1 MDLKVHKLL
10 NHRHL
15 EVHLRPGV
23 NVVTGKNSAGKTSL
37 ATILAA
43 LATETGN
50 PLFLSA
56 AEKSKY
62 VTRQETEG
70 HATLRW
76 DGKKTATW
84 YPLQL
89 QVSLSGAGKD
99 KEVQPLSIAH
109 AVGLVDFLE
118 KRPTKERAKVFESL
132 FPPPSPASLLE
143 GKLPDYQL
151 ESVVQE
157 IERNGWDSALAIYEH
172 KRREAKDAWQKITG
186 AGRYS
191 DKKGANWVPGDWR
204 MELAGASPDSLQ
216 ADLQNAKDVVAEL
229 VAQEA
234 ISQDKI
240 AEARKVKYEEIPA
253 KEAERVE
260 AHQAAE
266 AINENVEEMKR
277 EHTRLSELITLTAAN
292 IEKVSTLLNAEP
304 TFTCPVC
311 NTGLVECQKNEVLK
325 VWKETKPEELAEAHE
340 QREAL
345 RKTLKDAQDKR
356 VRKQMEL
363 DAQINRAE
371 AAHNV
376 LMRIRGEMLS
386 LQQRTGLADAKPTEG
401 ASQLELNKSEE
412 ARDAIL
418 KDVEAKDMMNKAT
431 RAHNNV
437 VELDATC
444 QLLSAQ
450 GARWQQGQGVVG
462 VINKTLANM
471 SELAG
476 WPAVVVDPEYAISYN
491 DWPVALCAEN
501 ERLKVQILLQLAFAR
516 VYKPCRMIVLD
527 ALDKLYDESWD
538 GLVNL
543 LNRYSTRML
552 KERTDIKIVL
562 CGTNLHER
570 HESFANDEEP
580 WHIVN
585 ISDVKGSLT

>member
-1 MDLKVHKLL
+1 MDLTVHKLL

-23 NVVTGKNSAGKTSL
+23 NVVTGKNSAGKTNV

-43 LATETGN
+43 LSTQTGN
-50 PLFLSA
+50 PLLLSA

-76 DGKKTATW
+76 DGKKKATW

-89 QVSLSGAGKD
+89 GVSLSGPGKD

-118 KRPTKERAKVFESL
+118 KRPAKERAKVFESL

-204 MELAGASPDSLQ
+204 MELAGASLDSLQ
-216 ADLQNAKDVVAEL
+216 ADLQNAKDVVAQL

-234 ISQDKI
+234 ISLVNI

-260 AHQAAE
+260 AVKE
-266 AINENVEEMKR
+266 ELAISAVIEEQKLEIIRIHDLIALTVDNIDKLSAILNEG
-277 EHTRLSELITLTAAN
+277 
-292 IEKVSTLLNAEP
+292 P
-304 TFTCPVC
+304 DFTCPVC
-311 NTGLVECQKNEVLK
+311 NTGLVECQKDEVLK

-345 RKTLKDAQDKR
+345 RKTLKDAQNKR
-356 VRKQMEL
+356 DIVQLEL
-363 DAQINRAE
+363 DAQYNKCK
-371 AAHNV
+371 AASNV
-376 LMRIRGEMLS
+376 VMRIVGEKQS
-386 LQQRTGLADAKPTEG
+386 LHQRAGLADVQPAEG
-401 ASQLELNKSEE
+401 ASQLELNKAEE

-471 SELAG
+471 STTAG
-476 WPAVVVDPEYAISYN
+476 WPAVVVDPEYSISIN
-491 DWPVALCAEN
+491 DWPLALTAEN
-501 ERLKVQILLQLAFAR
+501 DRLKAQILLQLAFAR

-543 LNRYSTRML
+543 LNRYSARML

-570 HESFANDEEP
+570 RESFANDEEP
-580 WHIVN
+580 WQIVN